1 MRALGDVFDPAAYPD
16 VLVGLSEPDDAAVL
30 DLGQGRALI
39 LTTDFFTP
47 VVDEPY
53 DFGAIAAANAM
64 SDVWA
69 MGGEPVLA
77 LNLVAFPPQLSA
89 ATLAELLRGG
99 AEVVRSAGAVIAGG
113 HSIQDKEPKYGLC
126 VVGFAE
132 TSRLLKK
139 GGARAG
145 DVLFLTKALGTGTVT
160 TALKRGIASAGELSA
175 AVASMKAL
183 NRAASRA
190 ALVSGAKTT
199 TDVTGFGFA
208 GHALEMAEASGVRF
222 RFDWERLPWLPGA
235 RRLAA
240 EMVFP
245 GGAWGNLEHFGGRV
259 VRPSTLTEGEAM
271 LLFDPQTSGGLLVA
285 VPADRAADFT
295 SSLEANGGSAWRVGE
310 VVEGEGL
317 EVL

>member
-1 MRALGDVFDPAAYPD
+1 M
-16 VLVGLSEPDDAAVL
+16 L
-30 DLGQGRALI
+30 DLGGGRALI

-64 SDVWA
+64 SDIWA

-126 VVGFAE
+126 VVGFGE

-139 GGARAG
+139 GGAQAG
-145 DVLFLTKALGTGTVT
+145 DVLYLTKPLGTGSVT
-160 TALKRGIASAGELSA
+160 TALKRGIAPEDEVAA
-175 AVASMKAL
+175 AVASMKRL

-190 ALVSGAKTT
+190 ALASGATAA
-199 TDVTGFGFA
+199 TDVTGFGLV

-222 RFDWERLPWLPGA
+222 RFAWDSLPWLPGA
-235 RRLAA
+235 LRLA
-240 EMVFP
+240 EDMVFP
-245 GGAWGNLEHFGGRV
+245 GGAFNNLEHFGTRLA
-259 VRPSTLTEGEAM
+259 RTRSLSDGEAM

-285 VPADRAADFT
+285 LPAAGAADFT
-295 SSLEANGGSAWRVGE
+295 AALGRDAEEAWRVGE
-310 VVEGEGL
+310 VVAGEGL
-317 EVL
+317 EIA

>member
-1 MRALGDVFDPAAYPD
+1 MIV
-16 VLVGLSEPDDAAVL
+16 
-30 DLGQGRALI
+30 
-39 LTTDFFTP
+39 TTDFFTP

-99 AEVVRSAGAVIAGG
+99 AEVVRAAGAVIAGG

-126 VVGFAE
+126 VVGFGE
-132 TSRLLKK
+132 TARLLTK
-139 GGARAG
+139 GGARPG
-145 DVLFLTKALGTGTVT
+145 DGLWLTKPLGTGTVT
-160 TALKRGIASAGELSA
+160 TALKRGIATEAELGA

-183 NRAASRA
+183 NRAASHA
-190 ALVSGAKTT
+190 ALACGATAA
-199 TDVTGFGFA
+199 TDVTGFGLA
-208 GHALEMAEASGVRF
+208 GHALEMAEASSVRF
-222 RFDWERLPWLPGA
+222 RIGWDALPWLPGA
-235 RRLAA
+235 LRLGG

-245 GGAWGNLEHFGGRV
+245 GGAFSNLEHFGGRV
-259 VRPSTLTEGEAM
+259 DRPAALADGEAM

-285 VPADRAADFT
+285 VPPGGGGAFRAA
-295 SSLEANGGSAWRVGE
+295 LEGAGGHAWPVGE
-310 VVEGEGL
+310 VVAGEGL

>member
-1 MRALGDVFDPAAYPD
+1 MRALGDVFDPAAHPD
-16 VLVGLSEPDDAAVL
+16 VLVGLTEPDDAAVL
-30 DLGQGRALI
+30 DLGGGRALI

-53 DFGAIAAANAM
+53 DFGAIAAANAL
-64 SDVWA
+64 SDVYA

-139 GGARAG
+139 SGARPG
-145 DVLFLTKALGTGTVT
+145 DALHLTKALGTGTIT
-160 TALKRGIASAGELSA
+160 TALKRGLASTEELAA

-190 ALVSGAKTT
+190 ALAAGAAAA
-199 TDVTGFGFA
+199 TDVTGFGLA

-222 RFDWERLPWLPGA
+222 RFDWDALPWLAGA

-245 GGAWGNLEHFGGRV
+245 GGAWGNLEHFCGRV
-259 VRPSTLTEGEAM
+259 VRTRTLSEAEAM

-285 VPADRAADFT
+285 VPAGREAEFT
-295 SSLEANGGSAWRVGE
+295 SSLEAGGVQGWRVGE
-310 VVEGEGL
+310 VAPGDGL
-317 EVL
+317 EIR

>member
-1 MRALGDVFDPAAYPD
+1 M
-16 VLVGLSEPDDAAVL
+16 L
-30 DLGQGRALI
+30 DLGGGRALI

-139 GGARAG
+139 GGAQAG
-145 DVLFLTKALGTGTVT
+145 DALYLTKPLGTGTIT
-160 TALKRGIASAGELSA
+160 TALKRGIASGSEVSV
-175 AVASMKAL
+175 AVASMKRL

-190 ALVSGAKTT
+190 ALAAGATAV
-199 TDVTGFGFA
+199 TDVTGFGLL

-222 RFDWERLPWLPGA
+222 QLEWDALPWLPGA
-235 RRLAA
+235 LRLAA

-245 GGAWGNLEHFGGRV
+245 GGAFNNLEHFGDRWT
-259 VRPSTLTEGEAM
+259 RARTLTDGESM
-271 LLFDPQTSGGLLVA
+271 LLADPQTSGGLLVA
-285 VPADRAADFT
+285 VPAAGMTEFT
-295 SSLEANGGSAWRVGE
+295 GSIGEAGEEAWLVGRVIDGA
-310 VVEGEGL
+310 GL
-317 EVL
+317 EVV